1 MGLGRRSTRGRLM
14 EEYRIECQECE
25 ETTYVSSEDEPTFC
39 PMCGRRPGIVELEKD
54 LQAFNDNYDE

>member
-1 MGLGRRSTRGRLM
+1 M

-25 ETTYVSSEDEPTFC
+25 EITYVSSEDKPAFC
-39 PMCGRRPGIVELEKD
+39 PMCGRRPGIVELVKD